1 MTIWTPAID
10 AITGPRYQAIA
21 TAIGDAI
28 KLGNLKPGDRLP
40 AQRDLA
46 WRLGVTVG
54 TVSRGY
60 MLAEQKGLV
69 VGEVGRGTFVRDAAA
84 SGTGSL
90 LGAPDDNV
98 IDLGINASMSTYHGE
113 VLSRTLQD
121 IAQAA
126 HLDRLLRYMPGAGH
140 PEYRAAGA
148 RWISQLGIETSGDQV
163 VLTNGAQQ
171 GIAAT
176 FAALLGPREPALC
189 EALTYTGVIDNA
201 RLFGHTLVPVAM
213 DEEGM
218 KPEALDAAALESG
231 ARVVM
236 IQPTIHNP
244 TAAMMGEARRRE
256 IVEVAHKR
264 DLIIIEDDVYG
275 LLPPDRPAPIA
286 TLAPE
291 RTIYLSSASKA
302 IAPGLR
308 IGWIHAPPAYVERL
322 VDAVY
327 GMSASMPALM
337 QEVVRRWIDDG
348 TAIELV
354 RRLRIENAARQEAA
368 RTELAGLDLGSHPS
382 AFHVMLTLPTP
393 WRREE
398 FAEALRGQG
407 VRVIPLSAFA
417 TGQQTAPHGVRI
429 SLSAAADR
437 ATLVDALRRIRA
449 LALSDGGSR
458 RAVI

>member
-1 MTIWTPAID
+1 MTIWIPPIE

-28 KLGNLKPGDRLP
+28 EQGTLKPGDRLP
-40 AQRDLA
+40 PQRDLA

-60 MLAEQKGLV
+60 TLAEQRGLV
-69 VGEVGRGTFVRDAAA
+69 SGEVGRGTFVREAAA
-84 SGTGSL
+84 SGTGAL
-90 LGAPDDNV
+90 LGPPDSSV
-98 IDLGINASMSTYHGE
+98 VDLGINATMSAYHGE
-113 VLSRTLQD
+113 VLSRTLQE
-121 IAQAA
+121 IGRAS
-126 HLDRLLRYMPGAGH
+126 HLERLLRYMPGAGH

-148 RWISQLGIETSGDQV
+148 AWIAQLGIETSGDRV

-176 FAALLGPREPALC
+176 FAALLGPREPVLC

-201 RLFGHTLVPVAM
+201 RLFGHPLVPVDM

-218 KPEALDAAALESG
+218 MPAALDAAISESG
-231 ARVVM
+231 ARVA
-236 IQPTIHNP
+236 ILQPTIQNP

-256 IVEVAHKR
+256 IVAVARKR
-264 DLIIIEDDVYG
+264 DLILIEDDVYG
-275 LLPPDRPAPIA
+275 LLPPERPAPIA
-286 TLAPE
+286 VLAPE
-291 RTIYLSSASKA
+291 RTIYLTSASKA

-308 IGWIHAPPAYVERL
+308 VGWLHAPVAYVERL

-337 QEVVRRWIDDG
+337 QEVARRWIEDG
-348 TAIELV
+348 TARELV
-354 RRLRIENAARQEAA
+354 RRLRVETAERQRIAREA
-368 RTELAGLDLGSHPS
+368 LAGLEVKTHPA
-382 AFHVMLTLPTP
+382 AFHVMLTLPLP

-398 FAEALRGQG
+398 YADTLRAQG

-417 TGQQTAPHGVRI
+417 TGQQAAPHGVRI
-429 SLSAAADR
+429 SLSAAPDR
-437 ATLVDALRRIRA
+437 PALVGALERIRS

>member
-10 AITGPRYQAIA
+10 AIPGPRYQAIA
-21 TAIGDAI
+21 SAIADAI
-28 KLGNLKPGDRLP
+28 EQGALKPGDRLP
-40 AQRDLA
+40 PHRDLA

-69 VGEVGRGTFVRDAAA
+69 VGEVGRGTFVRAPAG
-84 SGTGSL
+84 SGTGAL
-90 LGAPDDNV
+90 LEPQDSNV
-98 IDLGINASMSTYHGE
+98 IDLGINAAISPYHGE
-113 VLSRTLQD
+113 ALGRTLAE
-121 IAQAA
+121 IGGAA
-126 HLDRLLRYMPGAGH
+126 HLERLLRYMPGVGH
-140 PEYRAAGA
+140 EDYRAAAA
-148 RWISQLGIETSGDQV
+148 RWIAQLGIETAAERV
-163 VLTNGAQQ
+163 VLTVGAQQ

-201 RLFGHTLVPVAM
+201 RLFGHPLVPVEM

-218 KPEALDAAALESG
+218 TPDALDAAALETG
-231 ARVVM
+231 ARVV
-236 IQPTIHNP
+236 ILQPTIHNP
-244 TAAMMGEARRRE
+244 TAAMMGEARRRD
-256 IVEVAHKR
+256 IIAVARKR
-264 DLIIIEDDVYG
+264 DLILVEDDVYG

-286 TLAPE
+286 AMAPE

-308 IGWIHAPPAYVERL
+308 IGWLHGPAAYTERL

-327 GMSASMPALM
+327 GMTNSTPALM
-337 QEVVRRWIDDG
+337 QEVLRRWIDDG
-348 TAIELV
+348 TAGELV
-354 RRLRIENAARQEAA
+354 RQLRIENAARQEAA
-368 RTELAGLDLGSHPS
+368 RTALAGLDFRAHPA
-382 AFHVMLTLPTP
+382 AFHIMLNLPAP

-398 FAEALRGQG
+398 FTEALKGQG

-417 TGQQTAPHGVRI
+417 TGQQAAPHGVRI
-429 SLSAAADR
+429 SLSAAPDR
-437 ATLVDALRRIRA
+437 KTLVDALGRIRD